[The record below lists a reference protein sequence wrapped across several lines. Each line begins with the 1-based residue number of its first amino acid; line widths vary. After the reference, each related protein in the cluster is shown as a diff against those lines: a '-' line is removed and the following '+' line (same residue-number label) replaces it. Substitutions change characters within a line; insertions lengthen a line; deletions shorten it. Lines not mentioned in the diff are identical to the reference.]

1 MTAIRIRTYSVVLP
15 INQQVAPEAAE
26 PAGALDDNVIVD
38 ANASRLGE
46 SSGHLVRTDTS
57 RGEPV
62 KSERIPARS
71 PQTSPIFAQKI
82 SGLFLPRKRGEP
94 PALTMLRATPFP
106 APASHRKR
114 PRDKKGAPKRTL
126 GRIESLVM
134 PIMPTRGQQS
144 IGPQLGRASWAGA
157 RRTGFCSVQ
166 SGFNE
171 ISRSVVPVGHRATLN
186 LEAPKSSVY
195 GLTLASGHIR
205 AGMVTHADLAALH
218 EARCQYVVA
227 RIVQRHLLIGIKAR
241 HG

>member
-26 PAGALDDNVIVD
+26 PASALDDNVIAD

-46 SSGHLVRTDTS
+46 SSGHLVHTDTS

-126 GRIESLVM
+126 GRIESHRPRLTRPHVAKKSPASAPLATITGCASRPATM
-134 PIMPTRGQQS
+134 TGANGSLSLTDARWAPTRRS
-144 IGPQLGRASWAGA
+144 ASARSTSETISTEPTPAAASDTARAARAAREWRRRHPAGA
-157 RRTGFCSVQ
+157 GT
-166 SGFNE
+166 
-171 ISRSVVPVGHRATLN
+171 
-186 LEAPKSSVY
+186 
-195 GLTLASGHIR
+195 ASGDP
-205 AGMVTHADLAALH
+205 AP
-218 EARCQYVVA
+218 
-227 RIVQRHLLIGIKAR
+227 
-241 HG
+241 

>member
-26 PAGALDDNVIVD
+26 PASALDDNVIAD

-46 SSGHLVRTDTS
+46 SSGHLVHTDTS

-157 RRTGFCSVQ
+157 RR
-166 SGFNE
+166 
-171 ISRSVVPVGHRATLN
+171 SRFLF
-186 LEAPKSSVY
+186 SS
-195 GLTLASGHIR
+195 IR
-205 AGMVTHADLAALH
+205 F
-218 EARCQYVVA
+218 Q
-227 RIVQRHLLIGIKAR
+227 
-241 HG
+241 

>member
-26 PAGALDDNVIVD
+26 PASALDDNVIAD

-46 SSGHLVRTDTS
+46 SSGHLVHTDTS

-126 GRIESLVM
+126 ARIESHRPRLTRPHVAKKSPASAPLATITGCASRPATM
-134 PIMPTRGQQS
+134 TGANGSLSLTDARWAPTRRS
-144 IGPQLGRASWAGA
+144 ASARSPPKRSAPSRRPRRLRIRRARRGPLGNGDGGIPQVLGRPAVIP
-157 RRTGFCSVQ
+157 RR
-166 SGFNE
+166 
-171 ISRSVVPVGHRATLN
+171 RRKPPRA
-186 LEAPKSSVY
+186 P
-195 GLTLASGHIR
+195 
-205 AGMVTHADLAALH
+205 
-218 EARCQYVVA
+218 
-227 RIVQRHLLIGIKAR
+227 
-241 HG
+241 

>member
-26 PAGALDDNVIVD
+26 PAGALDDNVIAD

-46 SSGHLVRTDTS
+46 SSGHLVHTDTS

-106 APASHRKR
+106 CACEPSQAAQRQ
-114 PRDKKGAPKRTL
+114 KGRT
-126 GRIESLVM
+126 
-134 PIMPTRGQQS
+134 
-144 IGPQLGRASWAGA
+144 
-157 RRTGFCSVQ
+157 
-166 SGFNE
+166 
-171 ISRSVVPVGHRATLN
+171 
-186 LEAPKSSVY
+186 
-195 GLTLASGHIR
+195 
-205 AGMVTHADLAALH
+205 
-218 EARCQYVVA
+218 
-227 RIVQRHLLIGIKAR
+227 
-241 HG
+241 